1 MTKVLVIDIG
11 GRNVKLLAT
20 GQKEPRKI
28 PSGPAFTPQDLV
40 ARLPTAL
47 AGWSFE
53 AISIGFPGPVAGGR
67 PAAEPRN
74 LGSGWLGFDF
84 AQALGTPV
92 KLVNDAAMQAWGSY
106 TGGRMLFLG
115 LGTGLG
121 TALILDGL
129 LHPLEA
135 SHLPY
140 KKGLTYEEVLGDAG
154 LSRLGKK
161 RWRTEVR
168 CVVELYRAAFQ
179 VDYLVIGGG
188 NRKHLKSFPPY
199 VRLGDNSF
207 AFLGGFRLWEEAEQ
221 GMPHE
226 APIPASDLGE
236 PSSVSRPPS
245 CETLSPEDPA
255 SSSA

>member
-1 MTKVLVIDIG
+1 
-11 GRNVKLLAT
+11 
-20 GQKEPRKI
+20 
-28 PSGPAFTPQDLV
+28 
-40 ARLPTAL
+40 
-47 AGWSFE
+47 
-53 AISIGFPGPVAGGR
+53 
-67 PAAEPRN
+67 
-74 LGSGWLGFDF
+74 
-84 AQALGTPV
+84 
-92 KLVNDAAMQAWGSY
+92 MQAWGSY
-106 TGGRMLFLG
+106 AGGRMLFLG

-168 CVVELYRAAFQ
+168 CVVDLYRAAFQ

-207 AFLGGFRLWEEAEQ
+207 AFSGGFRLWEEDEHGRKLHA
-221 GMPHE
+221 
-226 APIPASDLGE
+226 APVPASDSGE
-236 PSSVSRPPS
+236 PSASSRPPS

-255 SSSA
+255 SSLE

>member
-20 GQKEPRKI
+20 GETQPRKI

-40 ARLPTAL
+40 ARLPEVV

-53 AISIGFPGPVAGGR
+53 AISIGYPGPVSGGK

-74 LGSGWLGFDF
+74 LGSGWLEFDF
-84 AQALGTPV
+84 AQAFGSPV
-92 KLVNDAAMQAWGSY
+92 KLVNDAAMQAWGCY
-106 TGGRMLFLG
+106 AGGRMFFLG
-115 LGTGLG
+115 LGTGVG
-121 TALILDGL
+121 TSLIVDGL

-140 KKGLTYEEVLGDAG
+140 KKGLTYEEILGDAG
-154 LSRLGKK
+154 LARLGKK
-161 RWRTEVR
+161 RWRAEVR
-168 CVVELYRAAFQ
+168 CVVNLFREAFQ

-188 NRKHLKSFPPY
+188 NRKHLKSFPPF

-207 AFLGGFRLWEEAEQ
+207 AFLGGFRLWEKAGYGLESPA
-221 GMPHE
+221 
-226 APIPASDLGE
+226 APIPASVAGE
-236 PSSVSRPPS
+236 PP
-245 CETLSPEDPA
+245 CGTLSPEDPA